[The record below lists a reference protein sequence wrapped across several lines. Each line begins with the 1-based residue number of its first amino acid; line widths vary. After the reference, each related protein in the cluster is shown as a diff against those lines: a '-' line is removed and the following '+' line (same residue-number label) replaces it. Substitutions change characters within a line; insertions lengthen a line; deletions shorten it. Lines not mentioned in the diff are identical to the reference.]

1 MIFYVWCRFLWV
13 QASVKRAVII
23 KESMPILDTRTD
35 YVGYNIGDAIIKKK
49 TTPTRDRKLNWLF
62 IRRKKIL
69 NIISIT
75 EGQVHI

>member
-1 MIFYVWCRFLWV
+1 
-13 QASVKRAVII
+13 
-23 KESMPILDTRTD
+23 MPILDTRTD
-35 YVGYNIGDAIIKKK
+35 FLQKDTILATQLSRKK

-69 NIISIT
+69 NIISIS